1 MNKDQKLII
10 ITGLPGSGKTSLALA
25 LQGKLN
31 LPLIS
36 KDAIKE
42 TLFDELGYSDRE
54 WSKKI
59 GKATFSLMD
68 KQINDLLSHGIS
80 LIVEANFKPEF
91 DSHKFK
97 QWIDTYTCNAIQIIC
112 TADNKIL
119 FERFKQRALDGQ
131 RHPGHDDINQLD
143 EWSTY
148 FSDPDLR
155 STPLE
160 IPSKNIELDT
170 SDLNTIAV
178 DEIVKQL

>member
-97 QWIDTYTCNAIQIIC
+97 
-112 TADNKIL
+112 
-119 FERFKQRALDGQ
+119 
-131 RHPGHDDINQLD
+131 
-143 EWSTY
+143 
-148 FSDPDLR
+148 
-155 STPLE
+155 
-160 IPSKNIELDT
+160 
-170 SDLNTIAV
+170 
-178 DEIVKQL
+178 